1 MRLLSQNTKLKRTSK
16 IEGERVLNFSIP
28 AYKSATGKIT
38 CPYAGPCKEFCYAQK
53 KFYKMPNV
61 KKSHEGKLELTMR
74 DDFADLMT
82 AELKLER
89 PTYVRIH
96 DSGDFYSKEYI
107 HKWFKVMRSMP
118 SIRFYAY
125 TNSIRFFEAENVKP
139 FMPDNF
145 DLIYSTSGVD
155 AHLIDKQAHR
165 HACIFDDAQSMKD
178 QEYSSAKDSDLKA
191 TKWFT
196 KTNKIGLIF
205 H

>member
-1 MRLLSQNTKLKRTSK
+1 MRLLTQNTKLKRTSK

-38 CPYAGPCKEFCYAQK
+38 CPYAGPCKDFCYAQK
-53 KFYKMPNV
+53 KFYKMPST
-61 KKSHEGKLELTMR
+61 KKSHEGKLEITMR
-74 DDFADLMT
+74 DDFAELMT

-107 HKWFKVMRSMP
+107 LKWFKVMNNMP
-118 SIRFYAY
+118 SIKFYAY
-125 TNSIRFFEAENVKP
+125 TNSIRFFEADDVKP
-139 FMPDNF
+139 FIPDNF
-145 DLIYSTSGVD
+145 DVIYSTSGVD
-155 AHLIDKQAHR
+155 ENRIDYKRHR
-165 HACIFDDAQSMKD
+165 HARIFDNSNKLI
-178 QEYSSAKDSDLKA
+178 SSGYVSASESDLKA

>member
-1 MRLLSQNTKLKRTSK
+1 MRLLTQNAKLKRTSK

-28 AYKSATGKIT
+28 AYKSATGKVT
-38 CPYAGPCKEFCYAQK
+38 CPYAGPCKDFCYAQK
-53 KFYKMPNV
+53 RFYKMTNV
-61 KKSHEGKLELTMR
+61 KKSHEQKLLYTLR
-74 DDFADLMT
+74 PDFAELMI
-82 AELKLER
+82 AELKLEW

-107 HKWFKVMRSMP
+107 HKWFDVMNTMKD
-118 SIRFYAY
+118 IKFYAY
-125 TNSIRFFEAENVKP
+125 TNSIRFFEADDVKP
-139 FMPDNF
+139 FIPDNF

-155 AHLIDKQAHR
+155 ADRIDYKRHR
-165 HACIFDDAQSMKD
+165 HAKIFDNRLTLFESG
-178 QEYSSAKDSDLKA
+178 YVSASKSDLRA